1 MLKTYIASV
10 VLWFVVLK
18 FTAALFYEIFV
29 KNGWIDVNNVA
40 GANKRK
46 RKSLL
51 VSFIPIVRLF
61 VFAMMLVMA
70 VVTKAEYEEF
80 KNKKG

>member
-1 MLKTYIASV
+1 MLENYIASV
-10 VLWFVVLK
+10 VLK
-18 FTAALFYEIFV
+18 FTAIIFNEMIV
-29 KNGWIDVNNVA
+29 ENGWIDVNNVA
-40 GANKRK
+40 GTTKRK

-61 VFAMMLVMA
+61 VFVMMLVMA

-80 KNKKG
+80 KNKKGQ

>member
-1 MLKTYIASV
+1 MLETYIASV
-10 VLWFVVLK
+10 ILWFVVLK
-18 FTAALFYEIFV
+18 VTAVLFNELIV
-29 KNGWIDVNNVA
+29 ENGWIDVNNVA
-40 GANKRK
+40 GTTKRK

-61 VFAMMLVMA
+61 VFAMMLVMS